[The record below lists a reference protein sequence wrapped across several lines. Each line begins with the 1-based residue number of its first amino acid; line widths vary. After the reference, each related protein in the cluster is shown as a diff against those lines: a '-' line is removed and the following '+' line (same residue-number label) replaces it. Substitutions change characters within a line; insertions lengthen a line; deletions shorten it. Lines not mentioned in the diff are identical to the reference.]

1 MAIVRQVL
9 ANHRPLLIDTLLAV
23 TLTALTVVGMP
34 TTDRMSWPA
43 VMLATLSTAPIVV
56 RSFAPVTCMLIISGA
71 VVAYLLLGHGG
82 DFPLYGI
89 GLLVGMF
96 SVAQHRPTRVAAAIW
111 GLAIAAAL
119 FAYLPT
125 AAGLSWP
132 DVVNAVLQTVG
143 AWALGDAF
151 RRWAERADHRAAQ
164 AAAEERA
171 RIARELH
178 DIVAHHISVIS
189 LQAGVAEY
197 VLDSDPRAARTALTA
212 IADSGGQALAE
223 MRRMLAVLRTDPED
237 TADYHPQPGLA
248 QLSELA
254 DRTRAG
260 GGPIELIRTGRARS
274 LPPGIDLCA
283 YRIAQEALTNVLKH
297 AGPAAARIYL
307 DYGEHTLT
315 VRVID
320 NGRAGGASTSSAV
333 PQGISGMRDRAALYG
348 GVLTAGPRT
357 SGGFAVEARLP
368 MNGVR

>member
-1 MAIVRQVL
+1 M
-9 ANHRPLLIDTLLAV
+9 DTLLAV

-237 TADYHPQPGLA
+237 TSDYHPQPGLA

-254 DRTRAG
+254 DRTRAAG
-260 GGPIELIRTGRARS
+260 LPIELIRTGRARS

-307 DYGEHTLT
+307 DYGERTLT